1 MKIIYKRIDD
11 SHILFSTPK
20 KEYVRA
26 CKNKEESDNVM
37 KLLQFLETVEI
48 KDGMN
53 RLLKM
58 LSITYRR
65 DESTGRPRV
74 NKEGRRLDREQKE
87 SGNYYYVK
95 NKN

>member
-1 MKIIYKRIDD
+1 MIAIFYFQ
-11 SHILFSTPK
+11 LPK
-20 KEYVRA
+20 KEYVRV

-37 KLLQFLETVEI
+37 KLLQFLETVGI

-74 NKEGRRLDREQKE
+74 NKEGGILDREQKE